1 MESHKVFLFL
11 LTLFPSLLSA
21 TSDINTVGE
30 LDALQSQ
37 ITWYKALAARNK
49 AKDEVGLT
57 GSLDRSPTMSIKPDP
72 IPRITKMIGHGKSL
86 YVRLRFPDGTEM
98 TRKKGDA
105 IPGGFTLTQVS
116 LDEVTITHFSGNKM
130 MLTEATP

>member
-11 LTLFPSLLSA
+11 LLLFPSLLSA

-37 ITWYKALAARNK
+37 ITWYKALSARNK

-57 GSLDRSPTMSIKPDP
+57 GSLDRSPTISIKPDP

-116 LDEVTITHFSGNKM
+116 LDEVVITDSEGKKTL
-130 MLTEATP
+130 LTEVTP

>member
-37 ITWYKALAARNK
+37 ITWYKALSERNK

-57 GSLDRSPTMSIKPDP
+57 GSLDRSPTSEGLLGVI
-72 IPRITKMIGHGKSL
+72 RLITRRDRALSL
-86 YVRLRFPDGTEM
+86 NELG
-98 TRKKGDA
+98 
-105 IPGGFTLTQVS
+105 LTAPQ
-116 LDEVTITHFSGNKM
+116 
-130 MLTEATP
+130 

>member
-37 ITWYKALAARNK
+37 ITWYKALAERNK

-72 IPRITKMIGHGKSL
+72 IPRITKIIGHGKSL

-105 IPGGFTLTQVS
+105 LPGGFTLTQVS
-116 LDEVTITHFSGNKM
+116 LDEVVITDSEGKKTL
-130 MLTEATP
+130 LTEVTP